1 MDRYAGRTSTR
12 SGSALKAREITR
24 GARPTA
30 DLGFKREIL
39 SELGCGWFDYAAGIN
54 AYDQLADQCTTVN
67 GRFTHRSLCGPS
79 WRRSI
84 EITELRELT

>member
-1 MDRYAGRTSTR
+1 
-12 SGSALKAREITR
+12 
-24 GARPTA
+24 
-30 DLGFKREIL
+30 
-39 SELGCGWFDYAAGIN
+39 LGCGWFDYAAGIN

-84 EITELRELT
+84 EITELCELT